1 MSYAPKRKTDGG
13 SDRPTKF
20 ATRPRQPA
28 FHNLREKYPTVE
40 RLEEHLK
47 SLSRPAV
54 EALILSGAFPEV
66 IDKDPLSNFNFNF
79 NSFLE
84 KSKLT
89 EFRPLRISAIAFTV
103 IRPSTDWPTGAVAPS
118 HTIEKNPTNSAMRMR
133 RRNSCAA
140 ALEYAIR

>member
-1 MSYAPKRKTDGG
+1 MSHAPKRKTDGG
-13 SDRPTKF
+13 SDRPAKF

-66 IDKDPLSNFNFNF
+66 IDKDPLFNFNFNF
-79 NSFLE
+79 NFFFWRKVE
-84 KSKLT
+84 LT
-89 EFRPLRISAIAFTV
+89 EFRPLRISVIAFTV
-103 IRPSTDWPTGAVAPS
+103 IRPFTD
-118 HTIEKNPTNSAMRMR
+118 
-133 RRNSCAA
+133 
-140 ALEYAIR
+140 